1 MRRATLVTLV
11 LIAAGCLSAVAA
23 DIPGR
28 PEGLT
33 FGPLK
38 FELPDPTALR
48 FVLDNGIP
56 VYAKPANDL
65 PLVSLTVFFR
75 GGQYLEPVG
84 SEGLAG
90 LTGDAWRS
98 GGAGDRS
105 AQQLDE
111 DLDYLAAIV
120 TTDIGE
126 VTGSVSLNVLAKDLD
141 PAMKILMDVL
151 TAPRFEEDRY
161 AKAKDDMLQSMK
173 TRNDSSAAIE
183 AREWNR
189 LIYGDAFWINRLP
202 TKASLAGLTPGSSR
216 TFAKRLIG
224 ADNLIVAVSGDFTV
238 DQLKSM
244 LNATLG
250 ALPKLEQAPPP
261 IPQPDHQPTG
271 GVWVVDKKDV
281 NQGRVSIGE
290 PTPRLGNPDEIPLR
304 VMNYVLG
311 GGGFTSRI
319 TQRVRSDEGLAY
331 SAASSIDFP
340 VTIPGEFRAF
350 FQSKSST
357 VPFATS
363 ITLDLIRG
371 MRTAPISADEL
382 ETAQAAFVETF
393 PRRFETA
400 AATVGIFAV
409 DELLGRD
416 HGYWT
421 TFRDK
426 VRSVTADQVQSAA
439 ARHLH
444 PDQMVILVVGNLD
457 EIMAGHPDHPEKLSD
472 FGEIHRLPLR
482 DPMTLEPLPQ

>member
-11 LIAAGCLSAVAA
+11 LLVSACLSAVAA
-23 DIPGR
+23 DIPAR
-28 PEGLT
+28 PDDLK
-33 FGPLK
+33 FPPLK
-38 FELPDPTALR
+38 FELPDPAALR

-56 VYAKPANDL
+56 VYAKPATDL
-65 PLVSLTVFFR
+65 PLLSLTVFFR

-84 SEGLAG
+84 AEGLAS
-90 LTGDAWRS
+90 LTGDTWRT
-98 GGAGDRS
+98 GGAGDRT
-105 AQQLDE
+105 AQELDE

-120 TTDIGE
+120 RTNIGD

-141 PAMKILMDVL
+141 PAMKIFMDVL
-151 TAPRFEEDRY
+151 TKPRFQEDRF
-161 AKAKDDMLQSMK
+161 AKAKDDLLQAMK
-173 TRNDSSAAIE
+173 TRNDSSAGIE

-189 LIYGDAFWINRLP
+189 LIYGDDFWMNRLP
-202 TKASLAGLTPGSSR
+202 TTASLAGLTPVTSR
-216 TFAKRLIG
+216 AFAKRLIG
-224 ADNLIVAVSGDFTV
+224 ADNLVVAVSGDFTI
-238 DQLKSM
+238 DQLKAL

-250 ALPKLEQAPPP
+250 TLPQLEQTLPA

-290 PTPRLGNPDEIPLR
+290 VEPKLGDPDEIPLR

-340 VTIPGEFRAF
+340 VTIPGEFRAY

-357 VPFATS
+357 VPFAAK

-382 ETAQAAFVETF
+382 STAQAAFIETF
-393 PRRFETA
+393 PRRFESA

-416 HGYWT
+416 HSYWT
-421 TFRDK
+421 TYREK
-426 VRSVTADQVQSAA
+426 VKRVTVEQVQTAA
-439 ARHLH
+439 ERHLH
-444 PDQMVILVVGNLD
+444 PDRMVILVVGNLD
-457 EIMAGHPDHPEKLSD
+457 EIMAPHPDHPEKLSD
-472 FGEIHRLPLR
+472 FGEVHHLPLR